1 MKRILTLIVCA
12 VSLNAVGQ
20 VPNYLPYNPDFD
32 GDSWIGINDLLN
44 VLSVYAAEWENGE
57 LLVSSDSTAA
67 MLYLGEKE
75 IHWCYHDC
83 INLNGP
89 WQVAQ
94 KKDFMRHMPMLEE
107 FYGKPMVLPFDQR
120 NDRDAVWMT
129 SGEENLNVFSLHGH
143 YSEDASLIQKDIL
156 NTDVKIGGESYT
168 QSQAANVPN
177 DCWCAISEQPH
188 IEYAVCDESEPGGF
202 HQCVSQKQQQ
212 GWYPLGSIEFD
223 DAIGHLQAWWRW
235 AD

>member
-12 VSLNAVGQ
+12 ISLNAVGQ

-67 MLYLGEKE
+67 MLYVGEKE

-83 INLNGP
+83 VNLNGP

-107 FYGKPMVLPFDQR
+107 FYGKPMIQPFENR
-120 NDRDAVWMT
+120 ALRDAVWIG
-129 SGEENLNVFSLHGH
+129 SGETSMNIYSLQGYYSSDGAEIQVDIANSNVYIDGVS
-143 YSEDASLIQKDIL
+143 YS
-156 NTDVKIGGESYT
+156 
-168 QSQAANVPN
+168 QSEAANVSN
-177 DCWCAISEQPH
+177 DCWCAINERPH
-188 IEYAVCDESEPGGF
+188 IEYAVCNAYASGGF
-202 HQCVSQKQQQ
+202 EQCVSQKQQE
-212 GWYPLGSIEFD
+212 GWYPLGSVHVENFTD
-223 DAIGHLQAWWRW
+223 YTQAWWRW